1 MISSNNVQSIQDLIQ
16 KCFESFHGRFVEG
29 TLLGIFVFFVKS
41 QLAYGAGGGGPGGV
55 GGRPYS
61 SLAMRDYE
69 MGGQQG
75 GALVGLDGLHTDN
88 SRSYL
93 GGAGSRLSGA
103 SDPTGMSTGG
113 GGGGLVSGMGGLNLN
128 SVAAASG
135 ADQAVIGGS
144 VAGEADRN
152 RFLASRRFVGAYVG
166 C

>member
-1 MISSNNVQSIQDLIQ
+1 M
-16 KCFESFHGRFVEG
+16 
-29 TLLGIFVFFVKS
+29 KS
-41 QLAYGAGGGGPGGV
+41 QLAYSA

-69 MGGQQG
+69 MGGAGVGGGGG
-75 GALVGLDGLHTDN
+75 GALAGLDGLHTDN

-103 SDPTGMSTGG
+103 SDPTGMATG
-113 GGGGLVSGMGGLNLN
+113 GGGGLVAGMGGLHLN
-128 SVAAASG
+128 SGPDVN
-135 ADQAVIGGS
+135 QAVIGGLQS
-144 VAGEADRN
+144 AASLGESDRN